1 MKKLGLCLGAVA
13 LFTASLA
20 AFAADVDRPAPMTMP
35 IYNWTAFYIGANI
48 GGAWASGTLTDN
60 LTGVSFPGN
69 HSAAMGGGTA
79 GYNWQVSPNFVL
91 GIEGTFDGTTVG
103 NSGITSSTAVIPIH
117 GIPTVIQ
124 GSVGTDWIAT
134 LAARFG
140 IAQNNTLYYAKAG
153 GGWADNS
160 ASVTNI
166 LTGAPVS
173 TSSTTSGW
181 LVGGGIE
188 YGVTPNWTIKAEY
201 DYLGLSN
208 WTNSGPL
215 LPGDTFTISRRIN
228 MFMIGANY
236 KF

>member
-13 LFTASLA
+13 FFTASLA

-35 IYNWTAFYIGANI
+35 IYNWTGFYIGVNI

-69 HSAAMGGGTA
+69 HSTAMGGGTA

-103 NSGITSSTAVIPIH
+103 NTGITSNTVVIPIH
-117 GIPTVIQ
+117 GIPTAIQ
-124 GSVGTDWIAT
+124 GSIGTDWIAT

-140 IAQNNTLYYAKAG
+140 IALNNTLYYAKAG

-160 ASVTNI
+160 ASVTNM
-166 LTGAPVS
+166 LTAASVS

-188 YGVTPNWTIKAEY
+188 YGVTANWTLKAEY
-201 DYLGLSN
+201 DYLGLSS
-208 WTNSGPL
+208 WTKSGPL
-215 LPGDTFTISRRIN
+215 LPGDTFTISRQIN
-228 MFMIGANY
+228 TFMIGANY